1 MTLGMDIQRTSD
13 TKRVAYSVASNMET
27 AGPKRQH
34 ILSSNIER
42 QNAVSVA
49 KSDEKNRTTI
59 TGSDNGDPAANALD
73 WLLDERPSQ
82 LVRRAASTGYEP
94 NARNTFE
101 MFSELS
107 RMGVAAENILN
118 AAQARMK
125 FHEMVMRKMLE
136 V

>member
-1 MTLGMDIQRTSD
+1 MTAGMDIQIASD
-13 TKRVAYSVASNMET
+13 AKKVAYSVASNMET

-34 ILSSNIER
+34 IFSANIQR
-42 QNAVSVA
+42 QNAASIA
-49 KSDEKNRTTI
+49 NADEKARTAI
-59 TGSDNGDPAANALD
+59 PGADSGDPAANALD

-82 LVRRAASTGYEP
+82 IVRRAASPGYEP

-101 MFSELS
+101 VFSELS